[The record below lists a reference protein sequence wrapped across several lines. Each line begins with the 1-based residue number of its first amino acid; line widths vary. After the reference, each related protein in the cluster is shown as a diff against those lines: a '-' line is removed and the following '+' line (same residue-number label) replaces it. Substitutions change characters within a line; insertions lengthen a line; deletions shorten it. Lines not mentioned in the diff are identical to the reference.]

1 MTGQWVATW
10 TSFEGAPLQT
20 FFSLEKEK
28 MRQRVKDWIRQSSPV
43 DAVVDFD
50 RALADPQEPVR
61 LKREFDC
68 GDHLHPSDAG
78 YAEMARH
85 VDPALFD
92 SSPPQRR
99 AIDLADASLYLPV
112 EESGRW
118 Q

>member
-28 MRQRVKDWIRQSSPV
+28 MRQRVNDWIRQSSPV

-78 YAEMARH
+78 YAEWRGM
-85 VDPALFD
+85 
-92 SSPPQRR
+92 SIRR
-99 AIDLADASLYLPV
+99 CSTVRLR
-112 EESGRW
+112 SGGPLI
-118 Q
+118 